1 MAGWYADA
9 GDRMRWVERNGLP
22 VLFTEARI
30 SADGFVALYLEA
42 DEAVLPRSNVSRG
55 FELHVSLGYRQ
66 DYPDGMAEVLCEH
79 VNAQW
84 SNRYHVLDIEW
95 VGHGGAAMIH
105 AEDPLRQDLVIQVTH
120 ACGYYGARQLHV
132 SL

>member
-1 MAGWYADA
+1 MAWFPDA
-9 GDRMRWVERNGLP
+9 ELRMELLKKHGLP
-22 VLFTEARI
+22 VVFTEARI
-30 SADGFVALYLEA
+30 DNGFLALYMRV

-55 FELHVSLGYRQ
+55 FELHVSLGYSS
-66 DYPDGMAEVLCEH
+66 DYPEGTAEIFLNYI
-79 VNAQW
+79 NAVW
-84 SNRYHVLDIEW
+84 SNRFHVLAVEW

-105 AEDPLRQDLVIQVTH
+105 AEDPLRQDMVVQVTH

>member
-1 MAGWYADA
+1 MAWFADA
-9 GDRMRWVERNGLP
+9 GDRMRWVKRNGLP

-30 SADGFVALYLEA
+30 SADGFVALSLEA
-42 DEAVLPRSNVSRG
+42 DETVLPRSNVSRG
-55 FELHVSLGYRQ
+55 FELHVSLGYSS
-66 DYPDGMAEVLCEH
+66 DYPEGTAEIFLNYI
-79 VNAQW
+79 NAVW
-84 SNRYHVLDIEW
+84 SNRFHVLAVEW

-105 AEDPLRQDLVIQVTH
+105 AEDPLRQDMVVQVTH